1 MSSLYVRDEIAA
13 FLAAEIP
20 GEKYIDLTSEFY
32 EVNDLLTEYGVN
44 PGEDWV
50 GLQFVGSEE
59 VPVDILSTNTS
70 GTYREVGVL
79 YIHVVALAKLGVGR
93 DILIRAETIRNKLRG
108 QRIAGNIL
116 IEGVAP
122 ATFGEGATLSFEG
135 GYTAALV
142 AVTYQRD
149 LVLT

>member
-1 MSSLYVRDEIAA
+1 MSSLYVRDQISAY
-13 FLAAEIP
+13 LAAEIP
-20 GEKYIDLTSEFY
+20 AESYIDLTAEFY
-32 EVNDLLTEYGVN
+32 EVNDLLVENGIT
-44 PGEDWV
+44 PGGNWV

-59 VPVDILSTNTS
+59 IPIDILSTNTT
-70 GTYREVGVL
+70 GKYREVGVL

-108 QRIAGNIL
+108 QRIAGDIL

-122 ATFGEGATLSFEG
+122 ATFGEGASLSFEG

-142 AVTYQRD
+142 AINYQRD
-149 LVLT
+149 LVL